1 MSRSLFMFFL
11 FSVEMRD
18 PGTHPSILL
27 SSIDYTSHLTTVTIN
42 IVNIVFIL
50 STAVVV
56 RPLSN
61 LLHKKNMKRLR
72 DIDSPFLEK
81 VWIRAGSDV

>member
-27 SSIDYTSHLTTVTIN
+27 SSIDYASHLTIVTIN

-61 LLHKKNMKRLR
+61 LLHNSR
-72 DIDSPFLEK
+72 
-81 VWIRAGSDV
+81 V